1 MTDHDKSRP
10 MPVKHWSFAGLMLT
24 YWCNARCAS
33 CYVCSSPSAGGDMS
47 VEAGLAFWEGIQAAS
62 PNGCRIHI
70 GGGEPFG
77 RWEILIE
84 LVRRAKTEGLG
95 PLEAVETNAFWA
107 CNEKIIRERL
117 AALDDAGMGRLTIS
131 SDPYHQQFVPIER
144 VRLLARV
151 GENVLGSGRI
161 RIRWRDWAEE
171 GFDTDSLSQEQRR
184 RVFADYAR
192 SGRDRLAGRAAAELA
207 GLLPTR
213 PASVLS
219 NKPCWDRLL
228 RSRHVHID
236 GGGIVCPGTCAGII
250 LGRVTD
256 ADSVGRLWQNI
267 GQDFADMDAG
277 GTGPARDAA
286 HLQPV
291 HNCTGS
297 KPVPPIDVLKL
308 LARSGPVALMAAA
321 GRLGYIEREEGYAG
335 RCHLCWS
342 VRRWLF
348 KNGYFPDRLGPACV
362 YRP

>member
-1 MTDHDKSRP
+1 MTDRDKSRP

-33 CYVCSSPSAGGDMS
+33 CYVCSSPSAAGDMS
-47 VEAGLAFWEGIQAAS
+47 VEAGLAFWEGIQSAG

-84 LVRRAKTEGLG
+84 LMRQAKAAGLG
-95 PLEAVETNAFWA
+95 PLEAVETNVFWA
-107 CNEKIIRERL
+107 CDEKIIRERL

-151 GENVLGSGRI
+151 GEDVLGSGRI
-161 RIRWRDWAEE
+161 RIRWRDWAAE

-207 GLLPTR
+207 ELLPTR

-219 NKPCWDRLL
+219 DKPCWDRLL

-250 LGRVTD
+250 LGRVTG
-256 ADSVGRLWQNI
+256 ADSVGRLWQNLR
-267 GQDFADMDAG
+267 QDFADMGNG
-277 GTGPARDAA
+277 GADLKLP
-286 HLQPV
+286 
-291 HNCTGS
+291 S
-297 KPVPPIDVLKL
+297 PPDVLKL

-321 GRLGYIEREEGYAG
+321 GRLGYVERAEGYAG

-348 KNGYFPDRLGPACV
+348 ENGYFPDRLGPAGV

>member
-1 MTDHDKSRP
+1 
-10 MPVKHWSFAGLMLT
+10 
-24 YWCNARCAS
+24 
-33 CYVCSSPSAGGDMS
+33 MS
-47 VEAGLAFWEGIQAAS
+47 VEAGLAFWEGIQAAG

-77 RWEILIE
+77 RWEILSE
-84 LVRRAKTEGLG
+84 LVRQAQAVGLG

-107 CNEKIIRERL
+107 CDEKIIRERL
-117 AALDDAGMGRLTIS
+117 AALGDAGMGRLTIS
-131 SDPYHQQFVPIER
+131 ADPYHQQFVPIER

-151 GENVLGSGRI
+151 GEDVLGSGRI
-161 RIRWRDWAEE
+161 RIRWRDWAAE

-207 GLLPTR
+207 DLLPTS
-213 PASVLS
+213 PASALPD
-219 NKPCWDRLL
+219 NPCRDRLL

-267 GQDFADMDAG
+267 RQDFADMSNSGAD
-277 GTGPARDAA
+277 
-286 HLQPV
+286 L
-291 HNCTGS
+291 
-297 KPVPPIDVLKL
+297 KPSSPPDVLKL
-308 LARSGPVALMAAA
+308 LACWGPVALMAVA
-321 GRLGYIEREEGYAG
+321 GRLGYVERAEGYAG

-348 KNGYFPDRLGPACV
+348 ENGYFPGRLGPACV